1 VQAGGGGSNGGGDS
15 AGDGAVQA
23 EGGGG
28 DGGGEGAGDR
38 DGGGVDTGDG
48 STGEVSM
55 SRVLEACV
63 ISSSRGGVEENRIG
77 VVGGL
82 FDGGVAGVV
91 AKGGVADD
99 GVAETGRGERIN
111 SLSSSKFRSNSNS
124 FRLRLVRFAG
134 GDWSSGDGSPDNGSG
149 GWTGGGDE

>member
-1 VQAGGGGSNGGGDS
+1 VQAGGGGSDGGDDG
-15 AGDGAVQA
+15 AGDDVVQA

-48 STGEVSM
+48 STGDVSM

-82 FDGGVAGVV
+82 FDGGVTGVV
-91 AKGGVADD
+91 AEGGVADD
-99 GVAETGRGERIN
+99 GVAVTCRGERIN
-111 SLSSSKFRSNSNS
+111 SLCSSKYLSNSNL
-124 FRLRLVRFAG
+124 FCLCLVRFAG
-134 GDWSSGDGSPDNGSG
+134 GDWSSGDGR
-149 GWTGGGDE
+149 GGDE

>member
-1 VQAGGGGSNGGGDS
+1 MQAGGCGSNGGGDG

-23 EGGGG
+23 GGGGG

-48 STGEVSM
+48 STGDVSM
-55 SRVLEACV
+55 SRVIEACV
-63 ISSSRGGVEENRIG
+63 ISSSRGGVEGNRIG

-82 FDGGVAGVV
+82 FDGGVEGVV
-91 AKGGVADD
+91 AEGSVADD
-99 GVAETGRGERIN
+99 GVAVTGRGERIN

-134 GDWSSGDGSPDNGSG
+134 GNWSPGDGSPGDGSG
-149 GWTGGGDE
+149 GWTGGSDE

>member
-1 VQAGGGGSNGGGDS
+1 MQAGGGGGDGGGDG

-23 EGGGG
+23 GGGGG
-28 DGGGEGAGDR
+28 DGGGESAGDR

-48 STGEVSM
+48 STGGVSI

-82 FDGGVAGVV
+82 FHGGVAGIV
-91 AKGGVADD
+91 AEGGVADD
-99 GVAETGRGERIN
+99 GVAVTGRGE
-111 SLSSSKFRSNSNS
+111 SSTR
-124 FRLRLVRFAG
+124 
-134 GDWSSGDGSPDNGSG
+134 
-149 GWTGGGDE
+149 EI

>member
-1 VQAGGGGSNGGGDS
+1 MQVGGGGSDSGGDG

-28 DGGGEGAGDR
+28 DGGSEGAGDC

-48 STGEVSM
+48 STGDVSM

-77 VVGGL
+77 VFGGL

-91 AKGGVADD
+91 AEGGVVDD
-99 GVAETGRGERIN
+99 GVAMTGRGERIN

-124 FRLRLVRFAG
+124 FRLRPFRRWRLEFRR
-134 GDWSSGDGSPDNGSG
+134 WESR
-149 GWTGGGDE
+149 